1 MSVKSTL
8 LAAYLLGRSEHP
20 VSEEMLDG
28 LVSKLD
34 DDVVRLETEVAV
46 LKRKVDDLRRENEV
60 LRHPSNVVAMRKP
73 DANGTGRT

>member
-20 VSEEMLDG
+20 VSEEMIDG

-34 DDVVRLETEVAV
+34 DDVVRLAV
-46 LKRKVDDLRRENEV
+46 C
-60 LRHPSNVVAMRKP
+60 
-73 DANGTGRT
+73 

>member
-20 VSEEMLDG
+20 VSEGMLDD

-34 DDVVRLETEVAV
+34 DDVVRLETEVVV
-46 LKRKVDDLRRENEV
+46 LKRKVDDSGAKAKYRAIRPTSL
-60 LRHPSNVVAMRKP
+60 P
-73 DANGTGRT
+73 